1 MVTTTPLL
9 FARDHYT
16 NLEKMLNRY
25 WNTHLYDYF
34 TTTGDT
40 GEMSTENNETSHK
53 YTFTLPGISPDR
65 VSVRLRSDKATL
77 DIYVDNKLQRT
88 IAPYLWATRESIG
101 YHGTNTTITEENV
114 KVTMEHG
121 LLTVVITPKQ
131 KSASSESV
139 ELPINGKKFLQEKTE
154 TSNELV

>member
-1 MVTTTPLL
+1 MVTTPLL

-25 WNTHLYDYF
+25 WNRTLFDHF
-34 TTTGDT
+34 TTEDT
-40 GEMSTENNETSHK
+40 EEMSTENNETSHK

-65 VSVRLRSDKATL
+65 VSVRLRSDKATV

-139 ELPINGKKFLQEKTE
+139 EIPINGKKFLQEKTE
-154 TSNELV
+154 TSNEPSL